1 MITIIIID
9 KEETMKRHSKQR
21 DAVRKALCSVKSHPT
36 ASAVY
41 DMVRA
46 EFPNISLATVYRN
59 LAEMHN
65 EGDALMLTT
74 KSGAVHFDA
83 DTSQHS
89 HLCCSM
95 CGGVSDLSIKLP
107 NLCEIAN
114 ETGCKAD
121 YYILFP
127 VCLCMAVDR

>member
-1 MITIIIID
+1 
-9 KEETMKRHSKQR
+9 MKRHSKQR
-21 DAVRKALCSVKSHPT
+21 DAVRNALCSVKSHPT
-36 ASAVY
+36 ATAVY

-59 LAEMHN
+59 LAEMHQS
-65 EGDALMLTT
+65 GDALMLTT

-89 HLCCSM
+89 HLCCLS
-95 CGGVSDLSIKLP
+95 CGGVGDVFIELP

-114 ETGCKAD
+114 GTGCNAE
-121 YYILFP
+121 YYSLMFYG
-127 VCLCMAVDR
+127 VCDSCRNKVKN